1 MATTSTSESRPG
13 ITQELRSSTA
23 YLLKRL
29 GFGVKDRW
37 VAAYEPTGLMPQHQ
51 AVLSL
56 LAEGTCTAQGQIAER
71 LDYDASQVVDF
82 LDDLEQ
88 RGLVTR
94 RRDPA
99 DRRRHLVTVTPEGH
113 EKLQELTTL
122 TKSVEKDFLAPLD
135 ADERRTL
142 HDLLLRLAA
151 HHDARFGS

>member
-1 MATTSTSESRPG
+1 MATTSTSQSRPG
-13 ITQELRSSTA
+13 ITQDLRSSTA

-29 GFGVKDRW
+29 GFAVKDRW

-56 LAEGTCTAQGQIAER
+56 LTEGTCTTQGQIAER
-71 LDYDASQVVDF
+71 LNYDASQVVDF

-99 DRRRHLVTVTPEGH
+99 DRRRHIVTVTPEGH